1 MRRGIYV
8 LPSLF
13 TTGGLAMG
21 FWSIIFTMKGEFVA
35 AAWCIVGAGFF
46 DNLDGRVARASRT
59 TTRFGI
65 EYDSLADLISFGLAP
80 ALLAYG
86 WALRDFGRFG
96 TVAAFL
102 YVVSAALRLA
112 RYNVQLDTQD
122 ARVFR
127 GLPTPGSGG
136 MICST
141 VLFFEAYGHYL
152 PKIQVPFIG
161 SAGMVV
167 LVYLLDYLMV
177 SSIQF
182 TSNKGSRTQRAP
194 LERLALV
201 IAFIGLILWKPEIML
216 FLIGV
221 FYVSSGPLGIVP
233 RARARR
239 RAGGTWFKEPEE
251 AEEPDAVEDA
261 AADAPDPSGSNATKD
276 DSGPPTAGP
285 PISVVS

>member
-1 MRRGIYV
+1 MRPRVDSMRRGIYV

-21 FWSIIFTMKGEFVA
+21 FWSIVFTMHGEFVP

-46 DNLDGRVARASRT
+46 DNMDGRVARASRT

-65 EYDSLADLISFGLAP
+65 EYDSLADLVSFGLAP

-86 WALRDFGRFG
+86 WALQDFGRFG

-112 RYNVQLDTQD
+112 RYNVQLESQD

-127 GLPTPGSGG
+127 GLPTPGGGG

-141 VLFFEAYGHYL
+141 VLFFETYGHYL
-152 PKIQVPFIG
+152 PKIKIPFIG

-167 LVYLLDYLMV
+167 LVYLLGYLMV
-177 SSIQF
+177 SSIQY

-239 RAGGTWFKEPEE
+239 RAGGTWFKEPAGAEPEVE
-251 AEEPDAVEDA
+251 AEQSAN
-261 AADAPDPSGSNATKD
+261 GGG
-276 DSGPPTAGP
+276 DSTDSPPGAG